1 MHKRQLFLLTCSL
14 FFFGQVGCF
23 ADETAAAEPQQ
34 TAPKF
39 FSAFTGKILKD
50 KVRMRTQP
58 NLDGQIIREMSKDDM
73 IIVLGETDEFYIVEA
88 PTDLKAYVFRTF
100 VLDNKIE
107 GNHVNVRSLPDLE
120 APIIAQLNTGDSIEG
135 MISSQ
140 NGKWFEISTPTSARF
155 YICKDYIEKLGDASL
170 MATLAKRKDDCLQLL
185 QSTKRL
191 SSEEMQK
198 PFPEINLDRLT
209 KSYQTL
215 INDYSDFAEQ
225 TNQARELLTQLN
237 EDYLNKKIAYLEY
250 KAFEK
255 VGSFDLKKSL
265 LTGVESKPS
274 EHELPGR
281 MSLWMP
287 QEQSLFESWNG
298 KEGEVIASID
308 DFYDKQKAEAIT
320 LHGLLETYK
329 RPVKNRPG
337 DYLLINKSSNLPIAY
352 LYSTKVDLENI
363 VGQEVNIIAV
373 ERPNNHFA
381 YPAYFVL
388 AIE

>member
-1 MHKRQLFLLTCSL
+1 MHKRQFCLLTCSL
-14 FFFGQVGCF
+14 FFLGQIGCF
-23 ADETAAAEPQQ
+23 ADETVATEPQQ
-34 TAPKF
+34 TTPKL

-58 NLDGQIIREMSKDDM
+58 NLDGQIVRELGKGDMVIVSGEIDD
-73 IIVLGETDEFYIVEA
+73 FYIVEA
-88 PTDLKAYVFRTF
+88 PADLKAYVFRTF

-107 GNHVNVRSLPDLE
+107 GNHVNVRSLPDIE
-120 APIIAQLNTGDSIEG
+120 APIIAQLNTGDSIDV
-135 MISSQ
+135 SSQ
-140 NGKWFEISTPTSARF
+140 NGKWFEISAPTSTRF
-155 YICKDYIEKLGDASL
+155 YICKDYLEKLGDASL
-170 MATLAKRKDDCLQLL
+170 MATLAKRKDACLQLM
-185 QSTKRL
+185 QSTTRL

-198 PFPEINLDRLT
+198 PFPEINLERLT
-209 KSYQTL
+209 KSYQTI
-215 INDYSDFAEQ
+215 INDYSDFVEQ
-225 TNQARELLTQLN
+225 SKHARELLTQLN

-265 LTGVESKPS
+265 VTGVEPTPVDS
-274 EHELPGR
+274 ELPGR
-281 MSLWMP
+281 MTLWVP

-298 KEGEVIASID
+298 KEGEVLASID
-308 DFYDKQKAEAIT
+308 DFYDVQKTEAIT
-320 LHGLLETYK
+320 LHGLLEAYK

-363 VGQEVNIIAV
+363 VGQEVSIIAI

-388 AIE
+388 AVE